1 MKNNFKLPKY
11 RVTRRVIT
19 NDGPGRIIKIQNHK
33 GNYFYLVEL
42 DRDLFSDQ
50 MKEAEMHVYFETDI
64 RYEQG

>member
-1 MKNNFKLPKY
+1 MKGNFKLPKY

-50 MKEAEMHVYFETDI
+50 MKEAESHVYFETDI
-64 RYEQG
+64 RYE

>member
-19 NDGPGRIIKIQNHK
+19 ADGPGRIVKIQNHK

-64 RYEQG
+64 RYE

>member
-11 RVTRRVIT
+11 RVTRRVVT

-42 DRDLFSDQ
+42 DRDLSSDLPW
-50 MKEAEMHVYFETDI
+50 EAEMHVYFETDI
-64 RYEQG
+64 RYE

>member
-11 RVTRRVIT
+11 RVTRRVVT

>member
-1 MKNNFKLPKY
+1 MKGNFKLPKY

-42 DRDLFSDQ
+42 DRTLFSELDGVN
-50 MKEAEMHVYFETDI
+50 EPESHVYFETDI
-64 RYEQG
+64 RYE

>member
-42 DRDLFSDQ
+42 DRDQFPDLPWES
-50 MKEAEMHVYFETDI
+50 EVHVYFETDI
-64 RYEQG
+64 RYE

>member
-1 MKNNFKLPKY
+1 MKGNFKLPKY

-50 MKEAEMHVYFETDI
+50 MKEPESHVYFETDI
-64 RYEQG
+64 RYE

>member
-1 MKNNFKLPKY
+1 MQTNFKLPKY

-64 RYEQG
+64 RYE

>member
-50 MKEAEMHVYFETDI
+50 MKEAESHVYFETDI
-64 RYEQG
+64 RYE